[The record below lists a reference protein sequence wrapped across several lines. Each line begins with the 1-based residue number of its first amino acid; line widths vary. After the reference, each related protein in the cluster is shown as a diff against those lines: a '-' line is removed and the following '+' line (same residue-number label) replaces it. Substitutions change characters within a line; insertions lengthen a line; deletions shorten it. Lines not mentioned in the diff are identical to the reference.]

1 MSSNEMPDIGRLAPD
16 FFRRHGKH
24 SIEVNPVFDQDDPL
38 LDRAMFSPHRRDPTH
53 VFINELQQLPKR
65 PKFGFAGPKHQ
76 PNRRILKR
84 EIKGGRLLEYHAT
97 KGKRDYRA

>member
-1 MSSNEMPDIGRLAPD
+1 MSSNEMPDIGRLLPD
-16 FFRRHGKH
+16 FFRSKGK
-24 SIEVNPVFDQDDPL
+24 SFIESNPL
-38 LDRAMFSPHRRDPTH
+38 LPEHNDAVGPSH
-53 VFINELQQLPKR
+53 IWLNELQSLPRR

-84 EIKGGRLLEYHAT
+84 EIKHGRLHEYHAT